1 MHTLKG
7 TTMESVTAK
16 KPGGA
21 ARPHMGS
28 EYMDAQTYLAQRPR
42 VKSLGVNRKKTN
54 NEPQHGSNDSD
65 FGTADQKQD

>member
-1 MHTLKG
+1 
-7 TTMESVTAK
+7 MESVPTK
-16 KPGGA
+16 KRESLD

-42 VKSLGVNRKKTN
+42 VRSLGAGRKKQK

-65 FGTADQKQD
+65 FGVPDQKQD